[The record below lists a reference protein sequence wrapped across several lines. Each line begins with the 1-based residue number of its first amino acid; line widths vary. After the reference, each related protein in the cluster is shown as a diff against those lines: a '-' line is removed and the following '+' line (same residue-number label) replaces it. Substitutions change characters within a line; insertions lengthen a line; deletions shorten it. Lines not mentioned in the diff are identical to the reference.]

1 MPLPLLST
9 PRYSPPALVRACCPV
24 PTAQAPIYLFL
35 QAEAVDRIAAKKKN
49 IFEAAKIGDV
59 ELVRDHLTAN
69 PACIRQ
75 RGWRYDASQICFRR
89 FNSGFLSANGPH
101 CIMLLVKVT
110 MTFADFSSLPM
121 LT

>member
-35 QAEAVDRIAAKKKN
+35 QAEAVARIAAKNYMN
-49 IFEAAKIGDV
+49 IFKAAEIGDV
-59 ELVRDHLTAN
+59 ELVQNHLTAN

-89 FNSGFLSANGPH
+89 FGR
-101 CIMLLVKVT
+101 V
-110 MTFADFSSLPM
+110 
-121 LT
+121 